1 MTPEKEKEGDDEE
14 EKKEEWRIM
23 NNPVELIVG
32 NQSKSMLRKV
42 DAERYQASNDCY
54 KMRFW

>member
-1 MTPEKEKEGDDEE
+1 MTPEKEKEGDE

-23 NNPVELIVG
+23 NDPVELIVG

-42 DAERYQASNDCY
+42 DAERY
-54 KMRFW
+54 

>member
-1 MTPEKEKEGDDEE
+1 MTPEKEKEGEEEE

-42 DAERYQASNDCY
+42 DDCY

>member
-1 MTPEKEKEGDDEE
+1 MTPEKEKEGDV

-23 NNPVELIVG
+23 NDPVELIVD

-42 DAERYQASNDCY
+42 DAERY
-54 KMRFW
+54 

>member
-1 MTPEKEKEGDDEE
+1 MTTEKEKEGDDEEEEEE

-42 DAERYQASNDCY
+42 DAEST
-54 KMRFW
+54 K